1 MSIPLGTATP
11 PFLLAGELAA
21 AACSLCW
28 ASAQIGFAGIRTAMT
43 GSALNFGKNLVA
55 TTAFAVLF
63 LVRTGLPWP
72 TGLEP
77 SPLLWLIAS
86 GVVGLG
92 ICDVFL
98 MQALLRIGPQRT
110 SLLFCLV
117 PVLTV
122 VLSALPPFHEHLTLL
137 ALSGMGLTLG
147 GIVMAILE
155 RGGTQPPPHDMKA
168 GIRDALLAS
177 GFQAV
182 AILMVRQARREGD
195 IDGASA
201 AMVRLA
207 SGTAALVVYGL
218 ARRRLGS
225 WWSQISA
232 PTTRT
237 RLGLSAL
244 VGTFV
249 GIWLNQLSLQW
260 TQAAGVAATL
270 LALPPVFLLPLSAV
284 FLGERRAAPAW
295 IATGIAFA
303 GVAMI
308 AFGR

>member
-1 MSIPLGTATP
+1 MI
-11 PFLLAGELAA
+11 LAA
-21 AACSLCW
+21 APFALAGDLAAVLCALCW

-63 LVRTGLPWP
+63 TVRTGLPWP
-72 TGLEP
+72 TSLEG
-77 SPLLWLIAS
+77 SPLLWIIAS

-117 PVLTV
+117 PVLTAA
-122 VLSALPPFHEHLTLL
+122 LSVLPPFEEHLVLL
-137 ALSGMGLTLG
+137 ALVGMGITLG
-147 GIVMAILE
+147 GIVLAILE
-155 RGGTQPPPHDMKA
+155 RGGNRPPPHDMKA
-168 GIRDALLAS
+168 GVRDALLAS
-177 GFQAV
+177 VFQAI
-182 AILMVRQARREGD
+182 AILMVRQARREAD

-218 ARRRLGS
+218 ARRRLGA
-225 WWSQISA
+225 WWSQVSA
-232 PTTRT
+232 PGTRS

-244 VGTFV
+244 VGTFA

-260 TQAAGVAATL
+260 TAAAGVAATL
-270 LALPPVFLLPLSAV
+270 LALPPVFLLPLSAL
-284 FLGERRAAPAW
+284 FLGERRAASAW

-308 AFGR
+308 AFAR